1 RRAAL
6 PHQPGQLHPA
16 RRPPAHGLLEG
27 GWRRDRGADAAG
39 VGGRP
44 EPAGGRRGG
53 RVRPKRP
60 DPPGA
65 GRGGPGAEAR
75 GSRRP
80 RASVEPGPA
89 GAPSRRPRPAADPL
103 SEPESLQVHR
113 LLGAGGGRPRP
124 RQLGR
129 DGSREEARLET
140 SFGDGSPGR
149 CRRAPAA
156 ARWSGRILSGLAVAF
171 LLFDAAVKLLEL
183 PVAVEGTTRLG
194 Y

>member
-1 RRAAL
+1 
-6 PHQPGQLHPA
+6 
-16 RRPPAHGLLEG
+16 
-27 GWRRDRGADAAG
+27 
-39 VGGRP
+39 
-44 EPAGGRRGG
+44 
-53 RVRPKRP
+53 
-60 DPPGA
+60 
-65 GRGGPGAEAR
+65 
-75 GSRRP
+75 RRP

-194 Y
+194 YRESVVLPLGLVELACAIAYLAPRTSVLGAVLWTGYLGG